1 MKITKVL
8 FTPGNSSF
16 FFDDQKA
23 IKTGATQD
31 GFVYRGDPVTEG
43 FPAIR
48 TAGEAVSILLILE
61 DGSIAVGDACAVQ
74 YSGTGGRDPL
84 FLAQRYIPFMETHL
98 RPLLEGRELTTFRAD
113 AEFFDHAEV
122 GGRRLHTA
130 IRYGLTQALL
140 DAHARAQSCFKT
152 EVVLREWNLPARFA
166 PVPLFGQ
173 TGDDRYLSVDK
184 MILKQVDALPH
195 GLINNV
201 PDKLGRHGEKLQ
213 EYIFFLVNRV
223 KALRPDPAYVPAL
236 HIDVYGTIGLIFDHD
251 MEKITDYLARLT
263 AYSQEFPLYLEGP
276 VYMCERQAQIYAL
289 GAIRRGLAARGSEVK
304 IVADE
309 WCNTVEDVV
318 DFTDAQCCDMVQI
331 KTPDLGGIQNIV
343 DAVLYCNE
351 HGMESYQGGT
361 CNETDT
367 SARTCVHLALATHPQ
382 RMLVKPGMGFD
393 EGLTIVRNEMNRML
407 ALLNWKYGEE
417 SCQNVRWNFVC

>member
-1 MKITKVL
+1 MKIRKVI
-8 FTPGNSSF
+8 FTRGNSSF

-23 IKTGATQD
+23 IKAGAPQD

-48 TAGEAVSILLILE
+48 NAGEAVSIQLILE

-98 RPLLEGRELTTFRAD
+98 TPLLEGRELTTFRAD
-113 AEFFDHAEV
+113 ADYFDHAEL
-122 GGRRLHTA
+122 GGHRLHTA

-140 DAHARAQSCFKT
+140 DAHAQARSCFKT
-152 EVVLREWNLPARFA
+152 EVVLREWNLPATFA

-195 GLINNV
+195 GLINNIA
-201 PDKLGRHGEKLQ
+201 DKLGRNGEKLQ
-213 EYIFFLVNRV
+213 EYITFLVNRV
-223 KALRPDPAYVPAL
+223 RALRPDPAYVPAL

-251 MEKITDYLARLT
+251 LGKISDYLARLT
-263 AYSQEFPLYLEGP
+263 EFSQEFPLYIEGP
-276 VYMCERQAQIYAL
+276 VDMGGRMAQIDAL
-289 GAIRRGLAARGSEVK
+289 GAIKRGLVTRGADVK

-318 DFTDAQCCDMVQI
+318 DFTDAKCCDMVQI

-343 DAVLYCNE
+343 DAVIYCNT

-361 CNETDT
+361 CNETDI

-407 ALLNWKYGEE
+407 ALLNWKYGE
-417 SCQNVRWNFVC
+417 N